1 METRP
6 KPAVPAG
13 SLALR
18 GGDREAAAGGDA
30 AGRPAEHR
38 EAPADGLDFL
48 HWTVSS
54 FNLLL
59 ETVCCWIEA
68 GNAPDWGI
76 NVKM

>member
-48 HWTVSS
+48 QPLHSGV
-54 FNLLL
+54 L
-59 ETVCCWIEA
+59 
-68 GNAPDWGI
+68 PDEPL
-76 NVKM
+76 K